1 MYGSLF
7 VVKLIGILPLEFAG
21 ISSGNNSSR
30 QSSTDNPWNALRD
43 SSPLWSS
50 SPWGTAGLD
59 APDRATPS
67 SLNSLLPGDLLGG
80 ESA

>member
-1 MYGSLF
+1 M
-7 VVKLIGILPLEFAG
+7 
-21 ISSGNNSSR
+21 SGNNSN
-30 QSSTDNPWNALRD
+30 DNPWGVMRD

-50 SPWGTAGLD
+50 NPWGSSGLD